1 MCQQER
7 ARSTSS
13 PGLTAQ
19 QFQHER
25 RKSLFAIRQRYLI
38 DQHTL
43 YSSGSLHG
51 GGDANRSRV
60 TRYQQRCLQRLSAAN
75 ECRHVAVCP
84 PRRNLHIQ
92 GNLPPSCK
100 QRMLRGFDAAQHRH
114 RHRDPS
120 RRVQRMTCMAQTHL
134 HLHVSTPRRL
144 SSQTQVAM
152 CERTT
157 STRHYLSHAR
167 FLHRIPHYRAAM
179 AGRNSKTADDDTL
192 YKRRHSVRSC
202 VLFLPGRHAQTVSEA
217 SLVFPDKARHCSETL
232 RRTHPPPAITIAG
245 MMKGLP

>member
-1 MCQQER
+1 VP
-7 ARSTSS
+7 AGTRSTSS

-19 QFQHER
+19 QFQHEL

-51 GGDANRSRV
+51 GGDANVRALPPTSNAA
-60 TRYQQRCLQRLSAAN
+60 QRLSATSNADTLRSVLRD
-75 ECRHVAVCP
+75 ETCTSH
-84 PRRNLHIQ
+84 
-92 GNLPPSCK
+92 NLPPSCK

-120 RRVQRMTCMAQTHL
+120 RRVQRMTCMAQTHP
-134 HLHVSTPRRL
+134 HSRVSTPRRL
-144 SSQTQVAM
+144 SSQTQVAV
-152 CERTT
+152 CEINKHTPPLISR
-157 STRHYLSHAR
+157 AR

-192 YKRRHSVRSC
+192 YKHQVVGTLFGLAMLSLDDWRKQCLRRRWCFQTRLDCAVRPC
-202 VLFLPGRHAQTVSEA
+202 GGHTRLLRLLLPG
-217 SLVFPDKARHCSETL
+217 
-232 RRTHPPPAITIAG
+232 
-245 MMKGLP
+245 

>member
-1 MCQQER
+1 MQS
-7 ARSTSS
+7 AN
-13 PGLTAQ
+13 
-19 QFQHER
+19 
-25 RKSLFAIRQRYLI
+25 AISI

-51 GGDANRSRV
+51 GGDATVRALLVTSNAASSGCLLLMNADTLRSVLRDETCTSKV
-60 TRYQQRCLQRLSAAN
+60 ICRPPAN
-75 ECRHVAVCP
+75 KEC
-84 PRRNLHIQ
+84 
-92 GNLPPSCK
+92 SE
-100 QRMLRGFDAAQHRH
+100 GFDAAQHRH

-134 HLHVSTPRRL
+134 HPHVSTPRRL

-217 SLVFPDKARHCSETL
+217 SLVFPDKARQCSETL

>member
-114 RHRDPS
+114 RHRHRDPS

-134 HLHVSTPRRL
+134 HPHVSTPRRL
-144 SSQTQVAM
+144 SSQTQVAV
-152 CERTT
+152 CERST

-179 AGRNSKTADDDTL
+179 AGRNSKTADDDTS
-192 YKRRHSVRSC
+192 YKRRV
-202 VLFLPGRHAQTVSEA
+202 VGTLFGLAIPSLDDTRKQCLRRRWCFQTVQ
-217 SLVFPDKARHCSETL
+217 
-232 RRTHPPPAITIAG
+232 
-245 MMKGLP
+245 